1 MKQSEFCKKAQQNAI
16 AVLKAYFVE
25 SNMEK
30 ALSYFSKDCSSWIG
44 WGENELYLSYQDVF
58 NTFTRRTGD
67 ILRHAMDDTTCHVL
81 FDGGSFC
88 MVLVTATITPAPQT
102 GTYFKETGRFTF
114 AFRAEDGEPKVV
126 QLHSSAPWHKLQVGE
141 LYPQEE
147 GSKAFFKLE
156 QQLDGGNLPAFT
168 AANTPNGLKCCL
180 VDKDYPTVYINKALY
195 KLAGYN
201 SMTEMLTATH
211 GEMKNMV
218 YAADLPKLKKVM
230 ATHCGSEPY
239 TINYRLLRKDGT
251 AVWVL
256 ERGQF
261 TPTDGDDDYFIC
273 TIAPLMQEQ
282 ESFNYGTLVNYDDI
296 ASAQIPM
303 DLYFKA
309 ALDIIE
315 QNDKQ
320 TAMEKL
326 MKLCCNMA
334 QISGAFIKDIR
345 RSGEFMPVV
354 AKYFNGSDEFTSLLK
369 CTPEDIVNR
378 FNSQGLNQCSNT
390 VLLPKVYKDKLDM
403 LDVKAYLSKT
413 IAAGGRDAYV
423 LTFVALGTPH
433 SWTEYEK
440 DLITQTARLAALL
453 LNKQA

>member
-16 AVLKAYFVE
+16 AILKAYFVE

-44 WGENELYLSYQDVF
+44 WGENELYLNYPDVF
-58 NTFTRRTGD
+58 NTFTRRTGE
-67 ILRHAMDDTTCHVL
+67 ILRHTMEDTNSCVL
-81 FDGGSFC
+81 FDGGNFC

-114 AFRAEDGEPKVV
+114 AFRNEDGEPKIV

-156 QQLDGGNLPAFT
+156 QQLDSGNLPAFT

-180 VDKDYPTVYINKALY
+180 VDKDYPAVYLNKALY

-326 MKLCCNMA
+326 MKLCCSMA

-413 IAAGGRDAYV
+413 IRTGGSDSYV
-423 LTFVALGTPH
+423 LTFVSLGTPH
-433 SWTEYEK
+433 NWTDSDK
-440 DLITQTARLAALL
+440 DFITQTARLLALL
-453 LNKQA
+453 LDK

>member
-44 WGENELYLSYQDVF
+44 WGENELYLNYPDVF
-58 NTFTRRTGD
+58 NTFTRRTGE
-67 ILRHAMDDTTCHVL
+67 ILRHTMDDTNSCVL
-81 FDGGSFC
+81 FDGGDFC

-102 GTYFKETGRFTF
+102 GTYFKVTGRFTF

-156 QQLDGGNLPAFT
+156 QQLDGSNLPAFT

-180 VDKDYPTVYINKALY
+180 IDKDYPAVYLNKALY
-195 KLAGYN
+195 KLAGYD

-230 ATHCGSEPY
+230 ATH
-239 TINYRLLRKDGT
+239 LLRKDGT

-261 TPTDGDDDYFIC
+261 TPTNGDDDYFIC

-282 ESFNYGTLVNYDDI
+282 DSFNYGTLVNYDDI

-326 MKLCCNMA
+326 MKLCCSMA

-390 VLLPKVYKDKLDM
+390 VLLPKVYKDKLDA

-413 IAAGGRDAYV
+413 IRTGGSDSYV
-423 LTFVALGTPH
+423 LTFVSLGTPH
-433 SWTEYEK
+433 NWTDSDK
-440 DLITQTARLAALL
+440 DFITQTARLLALL
-453 LNKQA
+453 LDK

>member
-44 WGENELYLSYQDVF
+44 WGENELYLNYPDVF

-67 ILRHAMDDTTCHVL
+67 ILRHTMDDTNSCVL
-81 FDGGSFC
+81 FDGGNFC

-102 GTYFKETGRFTF
+102 GTYFKETARFTF

-156 QQLDGGNLPAFT
+156 QQLDSGNLPAFT

-180 VDKDYPTVYINKALY
+180 VDKDYPAVYLNKALY

-211 GEMKNMV
+211 GEMKNMI

-326 MKLCCNMA
+326 MKLCCSMA

-413 IAAGGRDAYV
+413 IRTGGSDSYV
-423 LTFVALGTPH
+423 LTFVSLGTPH
-433 SWTEYEK
+433 NWTDSDK
-440 DLITQTARLAALL
+440 DFITQTARLLALL
-453 LNKQA
+453 LDK

>member
-16 AVLKAYFVE
+16 AILKVYFVE

-44 WGENELYLSYQDVF
+44 WGENELYLNYPDVF
-58 NTFTRRTGD
+58 NTFTRRTGE
-67 ILRHAMDDTTCHVL
+67 ILRHTMEDTNSCVL
-81 FDGGSFC
+81 FDGGNFC

-114 AFRAEDGEPKVV
+114 AFRNEDGEPKIV

-156 QQLDGGNLPAFT
+156 QQLDSANLPAFT

-180 VDKDYPTVYINKALY
+180 VDKDYPAVYLNKALY

-201 SMTEMLTATH
+201 SMTELLTATH

-326 MKLCCNMA
+326 MKLCCSMA

-413 IAAGGRDAYV
+413 IRTGGSDSYV
-423 LTFVALGTPH
+423 LTFVSLGTPH
-433 SWTEYEK
+433 NWTDSDK
-440 DLITQTARLAALL
+440 DFITQTARLLALL
-453 LNKQA
+453 LDK

>member
-44 WGENELYLSYQDVF
+44 WGENELYLNYPDVF

-67 ILRHAMDDTTCHVL
+67 ILRHTMDDTNSCVL
-81 FDGGSFC
+81 FDSGNFC

-102 GTYFKETGRFTF
+102 GTYFKETSRFTF
-114 AFRAEDGEPKVV
+114 AFRNEDGEPKVV

-156 QQLDGGNLPAFT
+156 QQLDGSNLPAFT

-180 VDKDYPTVYINKALY
+180 IDKDYPAVYLNKALY
-195 KLAGYN
+195 KLAGYD

-261 TPTDGDDDYFIC
+261 TPTNGDDDYFIC

-282 ESFNYGTLVNYDDI
+282 DSFNYGTLVNYDDI

-320 TAMEKL
+320 TALEKL
-326 MKLCCNMA
+326 MKLCCSMA

-390 VLLPKVYKDKLDM
+390 VLLPKIYKDKLDM

-413 IAAGGRDAYV
+413 IRTGGSDSYV
-423 LTFVALGTPH
+423 LTFVSLGTPH
-433 SWTEYEK
+433 NWTDSDK
-440 DLITQTARLAALL
+440 DFITQTARLLALL
-453 LNKQA
+453 LDK

>member
-44 WGENELYLSYQDVF
+44 WGENELYLNYPDVF
-58 NTFTRRTGD
+58 NTFTRRTGE
-67 ILRHAMDDTTCHVL
+67 ILRHTMDDTNSCVL
-81 FDGGSFC
+81 FDGANFC

-147 GSKAFFKLE
+147 GSKAFFKME
-156 QQLDGGNLPAFT
+156 QQLDRSNLPAFT

-180 VDKDYPTVYINKALY
+180 VDKDYPAVYLNKALY

-211 GEMKNMV
+211 GEMKNMI

-326 MKLCCNMA
+326 MKLCCSMA

-390 VLLPKVYKDKLDM
+390 VLLPKVYKDKLDA

-413 IAAGGRDAYV
+413 IRTGGSDSYV
-423 LTFVALGTPH
+423 LTFVSLGTPH
-433 SWTEYEK
+433 NWTDSDK
-440 DLITQTARLAALL
+440 DFITQTARLLALL
-453 LNKQA
+453 LDK

>member
-16 AVLKAYFVE
+16 AILKVYFVE

-44 WGENELYLSYQDVF
+44 WGENELYLNYPDVF
-58 NTFTRRTGD
+58 NTFTRRTGE
-67 ILRHAMDDTTCHVL
+67 ILRHTMEDTNSCVL
-81 FDGGSFC
+81 FDGGNFC

-114 AFRAEDGEPKVV
+114 AFRNEDGEPKIV

-156 QQLDGGNLPAFT
+156 QQLDSGNLPAFT

-180 VDKDYPTVYINKALY
+180 VDKDYPAVYLNKALY

-326 MKLCCNMA
+326 MKLCCSMA

-413 IAAGGRDAYV
+413 IRTGGSDSYV
-423 LTFVALGTPH
+423 LTFVSLGTPH
-433 SWTEYEK
+433 NWTDSDK
-440 DLITQTARLAALL
+440 DFITQTARLLALL
-453 LNKQA
+453 LDK

>member
-44 WGENELYLSYQDVF
+44 WGENELYLNYPDVF

-67 ILRHAMDDTTCHVL
+67 ILRHTMDDTNSYVL
-81 FDGGSFC
+81 FDSGNFC

-102 GTYFKETGRFTF
+102 GTYFKETARFTF

-156 QQLDGGNLPAFT
+156 QQLDGSNLPAFT

-180 VDKDYPTVYINKALY
+180 VDKDYPAVYINKALY

-282 ESFNYGTLVNYDDI
+282 DSFNYGTLVNYDDI

-326 MKLCCNMA
+326 MKLCCSMA

-413 IAAGGRDAYV
+413 IRTGGSDSYV
-423 LTFVALGTPH
+423 LTFVSLGTPH
-433 SWTEYEK
+433 NWTDSDK
-440 DLITQTARLAALL
+440 DFITQTARLLALL
-453 LNKQA
+453 LDK

>member
-44 WGENELYLSYQDVF
+44 WGENELYLNYPDVF

-67 ILRHAMDDTTCHVL
+67 ILRHTMDDTNSCVL
-81 FDGGSFC
+81 FDGGNFC

-156 QQLDGGNLPAFT
+156 QQLDGSNLPAFT
-168 AANTPNGLKCCL
+168 AANTPNGLNSCL
-180 VDKDYPTVYINKALY
+180 VDKDYPAVYINKALY

-282 ESFNYGTLVNYDDI
+282 DSFNYGTLVNYDDI

-326 MKLCCNMA
+326 MKLCCSMA

-369 CTPEDIVNR
+369 CTPKDIVNR

-413 IAAGGRDAYV
+413 IRTGGSDSYV
-423 LTFVALGTPH
+423 LTFVSLGTPH
-433 SWTEYEK
+433 NWTDSDK
-440 DLITQTARLAALL
+440 DFITQTARLLALL
-453 LNKQA
+453 LEGK

>member
-16 AVLKAYFVE
+16 AILKVYFVE

-44 WGENELYLSYQDVF
+44 CGENELYLNYPDVF
-58 NTFTRRTGD
+58 NTFTRRTGE
-67 ILRHAMDDTTCHVL
+67 ILRHTMEDTNSCVL
-81 FDGGSFC
+81 FDGGNFC

-114 AFRAEDGEPKVV
+114 AFRNEDGEPKIV

-156 QQLDGGNLPAFT
+156 QQLDSGNLPAFT

-180 VDKDYPTVYINKALY
+180 VDKDYPAVYLNKALY

-326 MKLCCNMA
+326 MKLCCSMA

-413 IAAGGRDAYV
+413 IRTGGSDSYV
-423 LTFVALGTPH
+423 LTFVSLGTPH
-433 SWTEYEK
+433 NWTDSDK
-440 DLITQTARLAALL
+440 DFITQTARLLALL
-453 LNKQA
+453 LDK

>member
-44 WGENELYLSYQDVF
+44 WGENELYLNYPDVF
-58 NTFTRRTGD
+58 NTFTRRTGE
-67 ILRHAMDDTTCHVL
+67 ILRHAMDDTNSCVL
-81 FDGGSFC
+81 FDGGDFC

-102 GTYFKETGRFTF
+102 GTYFKETARFTF
-114 AFRAEDGEPKVV
+114 AFRNEDGEPKVV

-156 QQLDGGNLPAFT
+156 QQLDGSNLPAFT

-180 VDKDYPTVYINKALY
+180 VDKDYPAVYINKALY

-326 MKLCCNMA
+326 MKLCCSMA

-413 IAAGGRDAYV
+413 IRTGGSDSYV
-423 LTFVALGTPH
+423 LTFVSLGTPH
-433 SWTEYEK
+433 NWTDSDK
-440 DLITQTARLAALL
+440 DFITQTARLLALL
-453 LNKQA
+453 LDK

>member
-44 WGENELYLSYQDVF
+44 WGENELYLNYPDVF
-58 NTFTRRTGD
+58 NTFTRRTGE
-67 ILRHAMDDTTCHVL
+67 ILRHTMDDTNSCVL
-81 FDGGSFC
+81 FDGGDFC

-102 GTYFKETGRFTF
+102 GTYFKVTGRFTF

-156 QQLDGGNLPAFT
+156 QQLDGSNLPAFT

-180 VDKDYPTVYINKALY
+180 VDKDYPAVYINKALY

-282 ESFNYGTLVNYDDI
+282 DSFNYGTLVNYDDI

-326 MKLCCNMA
+326 MKLCCSMA

-390 VLLPKVYKDKLDM
+390 VLLPKVYKDKLDA

-413 IAAGGRDAYV
+413 IRTGGSDSYV
-423 LTFVALGTPH
+423 LTFVSLGTPH
-433 SWTEYEK
+433 NWTDSDK
-440 DLITQTARLAALL
+440 DFITQTARLLALL
-453 LNKQA
+453 LDK

>member
-16 AVLKAYFVE
+16 AFLKAYFVE

-44 WGENELYLSYQDVF
+44 WGENELYLNYPDVF

-67 ILRHAMDDTTCHVL
+67 ILRHTMDDTNNCIL
-81 FDGGSFC
+81 FDGGDFC

-102 GTYFKETGRFTF
+102 GTYFKETARFTF

-156 QQLDGGNLPAFT
+156 QQLDGSNLPAFT

-180 VDKDYPTVYINKALY
+180 VDKDYPAVYINKALY

-282 ESFNYGTLVNYDDI
+282 DSFNYGTLVNYDDI

-326 MKLCCNMA
+326 MKLCCSMA

-413 IAAGGRDAYV
+413 IRTGGSDSYV
-423 LTFVALGTPH
+423 LTFVSLGTPH
-433 SWTEYEK
+433 NWTDSDK
-440 DLITQTARLAALL
+440 DFITQTARLLALL
-453 LNKQA
+453 LDK

>member
-44 WGENELYLSYQDVF
+44 WGENELYLNYPDVF
-58 NTFTRRTGD
+58 NTFTRRTGE
-67 ILRHAMDDTTCHVL
+67 ILRHTMEDTNSCVL

-114 AFRAEDGEPKVV
+114 AFRNEGGEPKIV

-156 QQLDGGNLPAFT
+156 QQLDSGNLPAFT

-180 VDKDYPTVYINKALY
+180 VDKDYPAVYLNKALY

-282 ESFNYGTLVNYDDI
+282 DSFNYGTLVNYDDI

-326 MKLCCNMA
+326 MKLCCSMA

-413 IAAGGRDAYV
+413 IRTGGSDSYV
-423 LTFVALGTPH
+423 LTFVSLGTPH
-433 SWTEYEK
+433 NWTDSDK
-440 DLITQTARLAALL
+440 DFITQTARLLALL
-453 LNKQA
+453 LDK

>member
-16 AVLKAYFVE
+16 AVLKAYFIE

-44 WGENELYLSYQDVF
+44 WGENELYLNYPDVF

-67 ILRHAMDDTTCHVL
+67 ILRHTMDDTNSCVL
-81 FDGGSFC
+81 FDGGNFC

-102 GTYFKETGRFTF
+102 GTYFKETARFTF

-156 QQLDGGNLPAFT
+156 QQLDGSNLPAFT

-180 VDKDYPTVYINKALY
+180 VDKDYPAVYINKALY

-326 MKLCCNMA
+326 MKLCCSMA

-390 VLLPKVYKDKLDM
+390 VLLPKVYKDKLDA

-413 IAAGGRDAYV
+413 IRTGGSDSYV
-423 LTFVALGTPH
+423 LTFVSLGTPH
-433 SWTEYEK
+433 NWTDSDK
-440 DLITQTARLAALL
+440 DFITQTSRLLALL
-453 LNKQA
+453 LEGK

>member
-44 WGENELYLSYQDVF
+44 WGENELYLNYPDVF
-58 NTFTRRTGD
+58 NTFTRRNGD
-67 ILRHAMDDTTCHVL
+67 ILRHAMDDTNSCVL
-81 FDGGSFC
+81 FDGGNFC

-102 GTYFKETGRFTF
+102 GTYFKENARFTF
-114 AFRAEDGEPKVV
+114 AFRNEGGEPKVV

-156 QQLDGGNLPAFT
+156 QQLDGSNLPAFT

-180 VDKDYPTVYINKALY
+180 VDKDYPAVYINKALY

-326 MKLCCNMA
+326 MKLCCSMA

-413 IAAGGRDAYV
+413 IRTGGSDSYV
-423 LTFVALGTPH
+423 LTFVSLGTPH
-433 SWTEYEK
+433 NWTDSDK
-440 DLITQTARLAALL
+440 DFITQTARLLALL
-453 LNKQA
+453 LDK

>member
-44 WGENELYLSYQDVF
+44 CGENELYLNYPDVF
-58 NTFTRRTGD
+58 NTFTRRTGE
-67 ILRHAMDDTTCHVL
+67 ILRHTMEDTNSCVL
-81 FDGGSFC
+81 FDGGNFC

-102 GTYFKETGRFTF
+102 GTYFKETVRFTF
-114 AFRAEDGEPKVV
+114 AFRNEDGEPKVV

-156 QQLDGGNLPAFT
+156 KQLDSGNLPAFT

-180 VDKDYPTVYINKALY
+180 VDKDYPAVYLNKALY

-282 ESFNYGTLVNYDDI
+282 DSFNYGTLVNYDDI

-326 MKLCCNMA
+326 MKLCCSMA

-390 VLLPKVYKDKLDM
+390 VLLPKVYKDKLDA

-413 IAAGGRDAYV
+413 IRTGGSDSYV
-423 LTFVALGTPH
+423 LTFVSLGTPH
-433 SWTEYEK
+433 NWTDSDK
-440 DLITQTARLAALL
+440 DFITQTARLLALL
-453 LNKQA
+453 LDK

>member
-44 WGENELYLSYQDVF
+44 CGENELYLNYPDVF
-58 NTFTRRTGD
+58 NTFTRRTGE
-67 ILRHAMDDTTCHVL
+67 ILRHTMEDTNSCVL
-81 FDGGSFC
+81 FDGGNFC

-102 GTYFKETGRFTF
+102 GTYFKETARFTF

-156 QQLDGGNLPAFT
+156 QQLDGSNLPAFT

-180 VDKDYPTVYINKALY
+180 VDKDYPAVYLNKALY

-211 GEMKNMV
+211 GEMKNMI

-282 ESFNYGTLVNYDDI
+282 ETFNYGTLVNYDDI

-326 MKLCCNMA
+326 MKLCCSMA

-390 VLLPKVYKDKLDM
+390 VLLPKVYKDKLDA

-413 IAAGGRDAYV
+413 IRTGGSDSYV
-423 LTFVALGTPH
+423 LTFVSLGTPH
-433 SWTEYEK
+433 NWTDSDK
-440 DLITQTARLAALL
+440 DFITQTARLLALL
-453 LNKQA
+453 LDK

>member
-44 WGENELYLSYQDVF
+44 WGENELYLNYPDVF
-58 NTFTRRTGD
+58 NTFTRRTGE
-67 ILRHAMDDTTCHVL
+67 ILRHTMDDTNSCVL
-81 FDGGSFC
+81 FDGGDFC

-102 GTYFKETGRFTF
+102 GTYFKVTGRFTF

-156 QQLDGGNLPAFT
+156 QQLDGSNLPAFT

-180 VDKDYPTVYINKALY
+180 VDKDYPAVYINKALY

-326 MKLCCNMA
+326 MKLCCSMA

-413 IAAGGRDAYV
+413 IRTGGSDSYV
-423 LTFVALGTPH
+423 LTFVSLGTPH
-433 SWTEYEK
+433 NWTDSDK
-440 DLITQTARLAALL
+440 DFITQTARLLALL
-453 LNKQA
+453 LEGK

>member
-44 WGENELYLSYQDVF
+44 WGENELYLSYPDVF

-67 ILRHAMDDTTCHVL
+67 ILRHAMDDTNSCVL
-81 FDGGSFC
+81 FDGGNFC

-156 QQLDGGNLPAFT
+156 QQLDGSNLPAFT
-168 AANTPNGLKCCL
+168 AANTPNGLKSCL
-180 VDKDYPTVYINKALY
+180 VDKDYPAVYINKALY

-282 ESFNYGTLVNYDDI
+282 DSFNYGTLVNYDDI

-326 MKLCCNMA
+326 MKLCCSMA

-345 RSGEFMPVV
+345 HSGEFMPVV

-413 IAAGGRDAYV
+413 IRTGGSDSYV
-423 LTFVALGTPH
+423 LTFVSLGTPH
-433 SWTEYEK
+433 NWTDSDK
-440 DLITQTARLAALL
+440 DFITQTARLLALL
-453 LNKQA
+453 LDK

>member
-44 WGENELYLSYQDVF
+44 CGENELYLNYPDVF
-58 NTFTRRTGD
+58 NTFTRRTGE
-67 ILRHAMDDTTCHVL
+67 ILRHTMDDTNSCVL

-114 AFRAEDGEPKVV
+114 AFRSEDGEPKVV

-156 QQLDGGNLPAFT
+156 QQLDSGNLPAFT

-180 VDKDYPTVYINKALY
+180 VDKDYPAVYLNKALY
-195 KLAGYN
+195 KLAGYD

-326 MKLCCNMA
+326 MKLCCSMA

-354 AKYFNGSDEFTSLLK
+354 AKYFIGSDEFTSLLK

-413 IAAGGRDAYV
+413 IRTGGSDSYV
-423 LTFVALGTPH
+423 LTFVSLGTPH
-433 SWTEYEK
+433 NWTDSDK
-440 DLITQTARLAALL
+440 DFITQTARLLALL
-453 LNKQA
+453 LDK

>member
-44 WGENELYLSYQDVF
+44 WGENELYLNYPDVF
-58 NTFTRRTGD
+58 NTFTRRTGE
-67 ILRHAMDDTTCHVL
+67 ILRHAMDDTNSCVL
-81 FDGGSFC
+81 FDGGDFC

-102 GTYFKETGRFTF
+102 GTYFKETARFTF
-114 AFRAEDGEPKVV
+114 AFRNEDGEPKVV

-156 QQLDGGNLPAFT
+156 QQLDGSNLPAFT

-180 VDKDYPTVYINKALY
+180 VDKDYPAVYINKALY

-326 MKLCCNMA
+326 MKLCCSMA

-390 VLLPKVYKDKLDM
+390 VLLPKVYKDKLDA

-413 IAAGGRDAYV
+413 IRTGGSDSYV
-423 LTFVALGTPH
+423 LTFVSLGTPH
-433 SWTEYEK
+433 NWTDSDK
-440 DLITQTARLAALL
+440 DFITQTARLLALL
-453 LNKQA
+453 LDK

>member
-44 WGENELYLSYQDVF
+44 WGENELYLNYPDVF

-67 ILRHAMDDTTCHVL
+67 ILRHAMDDTNSCVL
-81 FDGGSFC
+81 FDGGNFC

-156 QQLDGGNLPAFT
+156 QQLDGSNLPAFT
-168 AANTPNGLKCCL
+168 AANTPNGLKSCL
-180 VDKDYPTVYINKALY
+180 VDKDYPAVYINKALY

-282 ESFNYGTLVNYDDI
+282 DSFNYGTLVNYDDI

-326 MKLCCNMA
+326 MKLCCSMA

-413 IAAGGRDAYV
+413 IRTGGSDSYV
-423 LTFVALGTPH
+423 LTFVSLGTPH
-433 SWTEYEK
+433 NWTDSDK
-440 DLITQTARLAALL
+440 DFITQTARLLALL
-453 LNKQA
+453 LESK

>member
-44 WGENELYLSYQDVF
+44 WGENELYLNYPDVF

-67 ILRHAMDDTTCHVL
+67 ILRHTMDDTNSCVL
-81 FDGGSFC
+81 FDSGNFC

-102 GTYFKETGRFTF
+102 GTYFKETSRFTF
-114 AFRAEDGEPKVV
+114 AFRNEDGEPKVV

-156 QQLDGGNLPAFT
+156 QQLDGSNLPAFT

-180 VDKDYPTVYINKALY
+180 VDKDYPAVYLNKALY
-195 KLAGYN
+195 KLAGYD

-261 TPTDGDDDYFIC
+261 TPTNGDDDYFIC

-282 ESFNYGTLVNYDDI
+282 DSFNYGTLVNYDDI

-320 TAMEKL
+320 TALEKL
-326 MKLCCNMA
+326 MKLCCSMA

-390 VLLPKVYKDKLDM
+390 VLLPKIYKDKLDM

-413 IAAGGRDAYV
+413 IRTGGSDSYV
-423 LTFVALGTPH
+423 LTFVSLGTPH
-433 SWTEYEK
+433 NWTDSDK
-440 DLITQTARLAALL
+440 DFITQTARLLALL
-453 LNKQA
+453 LDK

>member
-44 WGENELYLSYQDVF
+44 WGENELYLNYPDVF
-58 NTFTRRTGD
+58 NTFTRRTGE
-67 ILRHAMDDTTCHVL
+67 ILRHTMDDTNSCVL
-81 FDGGSFC
+81 FDGGNFC

-102 GTYFKETGRFTF
+102 GTYFKVTGRFTF

-156 QQLDGGNLPAFT
+156 QQLDGSNLPAFT

-180 VDKDYPTVYINKALY
+180 IDKDYPAVYLNKALY
-195 KLAGYN
+195 KLAGYD

-282 ESFNYGTLVNYDDI
+282 DSFNYGTLVNYDDI

-326 MKLCCNMA
+326 MKLCCSMA

-390 VLLPKVYKDKLDM
+390 VLLPKVYKDKLDA

-413 IAAGGRDAYV
+413 IRTGGSDSYV
-423 LTFVALGTPH
+423 LTFVSLGTPH
-433 SWTEYEK
+433 NWTDSDK
-440 DLITQTARLAALL
+440 DFITQTARLLALL
-453 LNKQA
+453 LDK

>member
-44 WGENELYLSYQDVF
+44 CGENELYLNYPDVF
-58 NTFTRRTGD
+58 NTFTRRTGE
-67 ILRHAMDDTTCHVL
+67 ILRHTMDDTNSCVL

-114 AFRAEDGEPKVV
+114 AFRNEDGEPKVV

-156 QQLDGGNLPAFT
+156 QQLDGSNLPAFT

-180 VDKDYPTVYINKALY
+180 VDKDYPAVYINKALY

-282 ESFNYGTLVNYDDI
+282 DSFNYGTLVNYDDI

-320 TAMEKL
+320 TALEKL
-326 MKLCCNMA
+326 MSGMA
-334 QISGAFIKDIR
+334 SQSLNLGTEKGTSVKEMVEAVEKVKGHKIPVEYAPR
-345 RSGEFMPVV
+345 RAGDPAALIASAQKARELLGWKP
-354 AKYFNGSDEFTSLLK
+354 EFT
-369 CTPEDIVNR
+369 DIER
-378 FNSQGLNQCSNT
+378 I
-390 VLLPKVYKDKLDM
+390 
-403 LDVKAYLSKT
+403 VK
-413 IAAGGRDAYV
+413 
-423 LTFVALGTPH
+423 
-433 SWTEYEK
+433 
-440 DLITQTARLAALL
+440 TQL
-453 LNKQA
+453 

>member
-44 WGENELYLSYQDVF
+44 WGENELYLNYPDVF

-67 ILRHAMDDTTCHVL
+67 ILRHTMDDTNSCVL
-81 FDGGSFC
+81 FDGGNFC
-88 MVLVTATITPAPQT
+88 MVLVTATIKPAPQT

-114 AFRAEDGEPKVV
+114 AFRAEEGEPKVV

-156 QQLDGGNLPAFT
+156 QQLDGSNLPAFT

-180 VDKDYPTVYINKALY
+180 VDKDYPAVYINKALY

-282 ESFNYGTLVNYDDI
+282 DSFNYGTLVNYDDI

-326 MKLCCNMA
+326 MKLCCSMA

-390 VLLPKVYKDKLDM
+390 VLLPNVYKDKLDA

-413 IAAGGRDAYV
+413 IRTGGSDSYV
-423 LTFVALGTPH
+423 LTFVSLGTPH
-433 SWTEYEK
+433 NWTDSDK
-440 DLITQTARLAALL
+440 DFITQTARLLALL
-453 LNKQA
+453 LDK

>member
-44 WGENELYLSYQDVF
+44 WGENELYLNYPDVF
-58 NTFTRRTGD
+58 NTFTRRTGE
-67 ILRHAMDDTTCHVL
+67 ILRHTMEDTDSCVL
-81 FDGGSFC
+81 FDGGNFC
-88 MVLVTATITPAPQT
+88 MVLVTATIMPAPQT

-114 AFRAEDGEPKVV
+114 AFRSEDGEPKVV

-156 QQLDGGNLPAFT
+156 QQLDSGNLPAFT

-180 VDKDYPTVYINKALY
+180 VDKDYPAVYLNKALY

-282 ESFNYGTLVNYDDI
+282 DSFNYGTLVNYDDI

-326 MKLCCNMA
+326 MKLCCSMA

-413 IAAGGRDAYV
+413 IRTGGSDSYV
-423 LTFVALGTPH
+423 LTFVSLGTPH
-433 SWTEYEK
+433 NWTDSDK
-440 DLITQTARLAALL
+440 DFITQTARLLALL
-453 LNKQA
+453 LDK

>member
-44 WGENELYLSYQDVF
+44 WGENELYLNYPDVF
-58 NTFTRRTGD
+58 NTFTRRTGE
-67 ILRHAMDDTTCHVL
+67 ILRHTMEDTNSCVL
-81 FDGGSFC
+81 FDGGNFC

-102 GTYFKETGRFTF
+102 GTYFKVTGRFTF

-156 QQLDGGNLPAFT
+156 QQLDGSNLPAFT

-180 VDKDYPTVYINKALY
+180 VDKDYPAVYINKALY

-282 ESFNYGTLVNYDDI
+282 DSFNYGTLVNYDDI

-326 MKLCCNMA
+326 MKLCCSMA

-390 VLLPKVYKDKLDM
+390 VLLPKVYKDKLDA

-413 IAAGGRDAYV
+413 IRTGGCDSFV
-423 LTFVALGTPH
+423 LTFVSLGTPH
-433 SWTEYEK
+433 NWTDSDK
-440 DLITQTARLAALL
+440 DFITQTARLLALL
-453 LNKQA
+453 LDK

>member
-16 AVLKAYFVE
+16 AILKVYFVE

-44 WGENELYLSYQDVF
+44 WGENELYLNYPDVF
-58 NTFTRRTGD
+58 NTFTRRTGE
-67 ILRHAMDDTTCHVL
+67 ILRHTMEDTNSCVL
-81 FDGGSFC
+81 FDGGNFC

-114 AFRAEDGEPKVV
+114 AFRNEDGEPKIV

-156 QQLDGGNLPAFT
+156 QQLDSGNLPAFT

-180 VDKDYPTVYINKALY
+180 VDKDYPAVYLNKALY

-261 TPTDGDDDYFIC
+261 TPMDGDDDYFIC

-326 MKLCCNMA
+326 MKLCCSMA

-413 IAAGGRDAYV
+413 IRTGGSDSYV
-423 LTFVALGTPH
+423 LTFVSLGTPH
-433 SWTEYEK
+433 NWTDSDK
-440 DLITQTARLAALL
+440 DFITQTARLLALL
-453 LNKQA
+453 LDK

>member
-16 AVLKAYFVE
+16 AILKAYFVE

-44 WGENELYLSYQDVF
+44 CGENELYLNYPDVF
-58 NTFTRRTGD
+58 NTFTRRTGE
-67 ILRHAMDDTTCHVL
+67 ILRHTMEDTNSCVL
-81 FDGGSFC
+81 FDGGNFC

-114 AFRAEDGEPKVV
+114 AFRNEDGEPKIV

-156 QQLDGGNLPAFT
+156 QQLDSGNLPAFT

-180 VDKDYPTVYINKALY
+180 VDKDYPAVYLNKALY

-309 ALDIIE
+309 TLDIIE

-326 MKLCCNMA
+326 MKLCCSMA

-369 CTPEDIVNR
+369 CKPEDIVNR

-413 IAAGGRDAYV
+413 IRTGGSDSYV
-423 LTFVALGTPH
+423 LTFVSLGTPH
-433 SWTEYEK
+433 NWTDSDK
-440 DLITQTARLAALL
+440 DFITQTARLLALL
-453 LNKQA
+453 LDK

>member
-44 WGENELYLSYQDVF
+44 WGENELYLSYPDVF
-58 NTFTRRTGD
+58 NTFTRRTGE

-81 FDGGSFC
+81 FDGGNFC

-102 GTYFKETGRFTF
+102 GTYFKENVRFTF

-180 VDKDYPTVYINKALY
+180 VDKDYPAVYLNKALY

-282 ESFNYGTLVNYDDI
+282 DSFNYGTLVNYDDI

-326 MKLCCNMA
+326 MKLCCSMA

-345 RSGEFMPVV
+345 RSGKFMPVV

-390 VLLPKVYKDKLDM
+390 VLLPKVYKDKLDA

-413 IAAGGRDAYV
+413 IRTGGSDSYV
-423 LTFVALGTPH
+423 LTFVSLGTPH
-433 SWTEYEK
+433 NWTDSDK
-440 DLITQTARLAALL
+440 DFITQTARLLALL
-453 LNKQA
+453 LNK

>member
-16 AVLKAYFVE
+16 AILKVYFVE

-44 WGENELYLSYQDVF
+44 WGENELYLNYPDVF
-58 NTFTRRTGD
+58 NTFTRRTGE
-67 ILRHAMDDTTCHVL
+67 ILRHTMEDTNSCVL
-81 FDGGSFC
+81 FDGGNFC

-114 AFRAEDGEPKVV
+114 AFRNEDGEPKIV

-156 QQLDGGNLPAFT
+156 QQLDSGNLPAFT

-180 VDKDYPTVYINKALY
+180 VDKDYPAVYLNKALY

-326 MKLCCNMA
+326 MKLCCSMA

-390 VLLPKVYKDKLDM
+390 VLLPKVYKDKLDA

-413 IAAGGRDAYV
+413 IRTGGSDSYV
-423 LTFVALGTPH
+423 LTFVSLGTPH
-433 SWTEYEK
+433 NWTDSDK
-440 DLITQTARLAALL
+440 DFITQTARLLALL
-453 LNKQA
+453 LDK

>member
-16 AVLKAYFVE
+16 AILKVYFVE

-44 WGENELYLSYQDVF
+44 CGENELYLNYPDVF
-58 NTFTRRTGD
+58 NTFTRRTGE
-67 ILRHAMDDTTCHVL
+67 ILRHTMEDTNSCVL
-81 FDGGSFC
+81 FDGGNFC

-114 AFRAEDGEPKVV
+114 AFRNEDGEPKIV

-156 QQLDGGNLPAFT
+156 QQLDSGNLPAFT

-180 VDKDYPTVYINKALY
+180 VDKDYPAVYLNKALY

-326 MKLCCNMA
+326 MKLCCSMA

-390 VLLPKVYKDKLDM
+390 VLLPKVYKDKLDA

-413 IAAGGRDAYV
+413 IRTGGSDSYV
-423 LTFVALGTPH
+423 LTFVSLGTPH
-433 SWTEYEK
+433 NWTDSDK
-440 DLITQTARLAALL
+440 DFITQTARLLALL
-453 LNKQA
+453 LDK